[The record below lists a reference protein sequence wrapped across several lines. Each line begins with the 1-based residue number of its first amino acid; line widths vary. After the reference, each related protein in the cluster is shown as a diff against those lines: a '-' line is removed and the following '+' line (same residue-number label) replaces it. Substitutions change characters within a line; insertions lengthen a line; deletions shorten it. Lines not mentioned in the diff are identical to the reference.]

1 MKIFRRARLE
11 FLNQKNTARYFKY
24 AIGEILLVV
33 IGILIALQIN
43 NMNEDAKENRIL
55 NQYLIKI
62 KSHTSEDLREL
73 DTIIKARTQF
83 AKICKEARKA
93 MLTGT
98 EDQNMIT
105 MMTSGLAFVDFYFKP
120 KKDGYEAL
128 KNSDLFGKIN
138 NSKLDSLFT
147 TYHILIDLIAE
158 NEISYNEYILTQE
171 ADLSKKFDR
180 SLVLAAAFME
190 RDSFAQFG
198 ISNNKVWK
206 SFKEYSSYPAFRNVV
221 SLGAFQ
227 FDAMVKQYKEL
238 RKTGNFIIKEIEKI
252 TTD

>member
-1 MKIFRRARLE
+1 MKIFRRARIE
-11 FLNQKNTARYFKY
+11 FLSKGKTGKYFKY

-43 NMNEDAKENRIL
+43 NMNEESKENRIL
-55 NQYLIKI
+55 NQYLVKI
-62 KSHTSEDLREL
+62 KSHTQEDLREL

-83 AKICKEARKA
+83 AKICKQARKA
-93 MLTGT
+93 MLTNT
-98 EDQNMIT
+98 EDQNTIT

-120 KKDGYEAL
+120 KNDGYEAL

-138 NSKLDSLFT
+138 NSRLDSLLI

-158 NEISYNEYILTQE
+158 NEKSYNEYILTQE

-190 RDSFAQFG
+190 RDSFAQLG
-198 ISNNKVWK
+198 ISNDKVWK

-227 FDAMVKQYKEL
+227 FDSMVEQYKEL
-238 RKTGNFIIKEIEKI
+238 RKTGTEVIKEVEKI
-252 TTD
+252 TVD